1 MPNDTFHETLLTF
14 GAIGHQPSASAHRPS
29 AFGHLP
35 SAISLRPS
43 AIGHQPSAISL
54 RPSAISLLKNE
65 LKHYLASTLMT
76 ASPQSK
82 STSLIGNLGDSCL
95 YNIWP
100 SIPKPIQAKGRESH
114 IDKTQEKGTLPS
126 L

>member
-1 MPNDTFHETLLTF
+1 MPNGTFQETLLPF
-14 GAIGHQPSASAHRPS
+14 GAIRLQPSAFGHQPSAFSHRPS
-29 AFGHLP
+29 AF
-35 SAISLRPS
+35 SL
-43 AIGHQPSAISL
+43 QPSAINL

-65 LKHYLASTLMT
+65 LKNELKHYLASALMT
-76 ASPQSK
+76 TSPQSR

-100 SIPKPIQAKGRESH
+100 SIPKPIQAKERESH